1 MFGKKDD
8 EEIKNLREQV
18 EKLKEQ
24 INGLSKQLEP
34 KKEEEQPEKVEEPK
48 TEQPTQSS
56 DAARKFEFNPQFDF
70 GDRLGEYI
78 GGLVEGVMENVMKDL
93 DRSLGGFSD
102 KFRPEDF
109 AKNLGEKFAPK
120 ETAKVNTK
128 SAADLMNALGHENRV
143 AILGEL
149 VSGGRY
155 ASELQEKI
163 PDISASTLSSHLDVL
178 EKAGLV
184 VQEKARGRY
193 LITMPG
199 RLAYQ
204 MANEITKQVEHNAL

>member
-1 MFGKKDD
+1 MFGKKDE

-18 EKLKEQ
+18 EKLREQ

-48 TEQPTQSS
+48 MEQPTQSS
-56 DAARKFEFNPQFDF
+56 DAAWKFDAF

-78 GGLVEGVMENVMKDL
+78 GGLVEGVMDNVMKDL
-93 DRSLGGFSD
+93 DRSLGGYSD
-102 KFRPEDF
+102 KFKPEKL
-109 AKNLGEKFAPK
+109 AEK
-120 ETAKVNTK
+120 ETVKVNPK
-128 SAADLMNALGHENRV
+128 AAADLMNALGHENRV
-143 AILGEL
+143 TILSEL
-149 VSGGRY
+149 VSGGHY
-155 ASELQEKI
+155 ASDLQEKI
-163 PDISASTLSSHLDVL
+163 PDIGASTLSSHLDVL

-204 MANEITKQVEHNAL
+204 MANEIAKQVEQNSL

>member
-18 EKLKEQ
+18 EKLKDQ
-24 INGLSKQLEP
+24 IDGLSKQLEP
-34 KKEEEQPEKVEEPK
+34 KKEEQPEKVEEPK
-48 TEQPTQSS
+48 KEQPTESS
-56 DAARKFEFNPQFDF
+56 DAAWKFDAF

-78 GGLVEGVMENVMKDL
+78 GGLVDGVMNNVMKDL
-93 DRSLGGFSD
+93 DRSLGGYSNF
-102 KFRPEDF
+102 KFNPEKL
-109 AKNLGEKFAPK
+109 AEK
-120 ETAKVNTK
+120 ETVKVNPK
-128 SAADLMNALGHENRV
+128 AAADLMNALGHENRV
-143 AILGEL
+143 TILGEL
-149 VSGGRY
+149 VSGGHY

-163 PDISASTLSSHLDVL
+163 PNIGASTLSSHLDVL

-204 MANEITKQVEHNAL
+204 MANEIAKQVEQNSL

>member
-18 EKLKEQ
+18 EKLREQ

-48 TEQPTQSS
+48 MEQPTQSS
-56 DAARKFEFNPQFDF
+56 DAAWKFDAF

-78 GGLVEGVMENVMKDL
+78 GGLVEGVMDNVMKDL
-93 DRSLGGFSD
+93 DRSLGGYSD
-102 KFRPEDF
+102 KFNPEKL
-109 AKNLGEKFAPK
+109 AEK
-120 ETAKVNTK
+120 ETVKVNPK
-128 SAADLMNALGHENRV
+128 AAADLMNALGHENRV
-143 AILGEL
+143 TILGEL
-149 VSGGRY
+149 VSGGHY

-163 PDISASTLSSHLDVL
+163 PNIGASTLSSHLDVL

-204 MANEITKQVEHNAL
+204 MANEIAKQVEHNTL